1 MFDKSTNQAPQ
12 GIADTDE
19 EPIDVEMPD
28 EEPEEGAEDEPT
40 GSAGL
45 DHDENLA
52 EHIPEDALRK
62 IASELDA
69 EIQMDIAARSDW
81 ETTYKEGVK
90 LLGLKMEDR
99 TEPWEGACGVVHP
112 MITEAVVRF
121 QAEMVTETFPAGGPV
136 RTKILGKET
145 PLKKQAAQRVEEDMN
160 YQLTEVMEEFRSE
173 HERAMWHLPMAGCVF
188 KKVYFDPT
196 LGRQISLMVA
206 AEEVILPYGTTNVRT
221 SNRMTQFMRKT
232 KIDIERLMAAGFYR
246 TMDVQ
251 ESAGSITDIQEA
263 KDKATGVAAI
273 NDVRPELYEVI
284 VDLDLSEYD
293 PLAKA
298 IPAAH
303 DEQQF
308 PALDEADIEGSAD
321 DPDHAQDNPEDDDEY
336 VPEPDGDEPAEDGSV
351 TVEVDVSIVSNHA
364 VPRSYVLTM
373 VKGTNDVLAVRRNWR
388 KGDPLFLKRQHFV
401 QYDYV
406 PGFGAYGYGLIHLV
420 GGYAKSATSILRQ
433 LVDSGTLSNLP
444 GGLKS
449 RGLRIKGED
458 TPIAPGEFRDVDVG
472 SGPIKDNVMVLPYKE
487 PSAVLAALLD
497 KIIEQGQ
504 RFASTADLDIGDMGS
519 QAPVGTT
526 LAILERSLKVMS
538 AVQARCHF
546 SLKQELKLIAGII
559 RDDAADDYDFE
570 PEVGLRRAR
579 KSDFEMV
586 DIIPVSD
593 PNATTMS
600 QRVIQYQAVM
610 QMMQGAPQ
618 VYNVAM
624 VHREM
629 LDVIGIKNA
638 AKLVPLPEDMK
649 PVDPVT
655 ENMNLI
661 NMKPVKAFIGQDHDA
676 HMAVH
681 QALLQDPKIQAAI
694 GQNPQA
700 QAIQGAMMSHIAEH
714 AAFSYRMQIS
724 QQLGIPMPNPDEPM
738 DEQTEHDLAPLL
750 AQAAQQSL
758 AMNQQA
764 AAQAAAQQQQQDP
777 AMMLE
782 MRKLD
787 QKDKEIAQKDR
798 KLQADIAIA
807 ADKEDL
813 ARRKHED
820 EYEMQQAELSA
831 QGIRLGH
838 ETATTQMA
846 VNPPPPPAPP
856 TPPIPGAE

>member
-321 DPDHAQDNPEDDDEY
+321 DPDHAQDDPEDDDEY

>member
-1 MFDKSTNQAPQ
+1 M
-12 GIADTDE
+12 
-19 EPIDVEMPD
+19 
-28 EEPEEGAEDEPT
+28 
-40 GSAGL
+40 
-45 DHDENLA
+45 
-52 EHIPEDALRK
+52 
-62 IASELDA
+62 
-69 EIQMDIAARSDW
+69 
-81 ETTYKEGVK
+81 
-90 LLGLKMEDR
+90 
-99 TEPWEGACGVVHP
+99 
-112 MITEAVVRF
+112 
-121 QAEMVTETFPAGGPV
+121 
-136 RTKILGKET
+136 
-145 PLKKQAAQRVEEDMN
+145 
-160 YQLTEVMEEFRSE
+160 
-173 HERAMWHLPMAGCVF
+173 
-188 KKVYFDPT
+188 
-196 LGRQISLMVA
+196 
-206 AEEVILPYGTTNVRT
+206 
-221 SNRMTQFMRKT
+221 
-232 KIDIERLMAAGFYR
+232 
-246 TMDVQ
+246 
-251 ESAGSITDIQEA
+251 
-263 KDKATGVAAI
+263 
-273 NDVRPELYEVI
+273 
-284 VDLDLSEYD
+284 
-293 PLAKA
+293 
-298 IPAAH
+298 
-303 DEQQF
+303 
-308 PALDEADIEGSAD
+308 
-321 DPDHAQDNPEDDDEY
+321 
-336 VPEPDGDEPAEDGSV
+336 
-351 TVEVDVSIVSNHA
+351 TVEVDVSIVSDHA

>member
-12 GIADTDE
+12 GIADTEE
-19 EPIDVEMPD
+19 EPIDVEMP
-28 EEPEEGAEDEPT
+28 EVEGEEGEVPEALETEP
-40 GSAGL
+40 AGG
-45 DHDENLA
+45 DHDDNLA
-52 EHIPEDALRK
+52 ETIPEDVLRK
-62 IASELDA
+62 IATDLEA
-69 EIQMDIAARSDW
+69 EILMDLASRSDW
-81 ETTYKEGVK
+81 EKTYKEGVK
-90 LLGLKMEDR
+90 LLGLKMEER

-136 RTKILGKET
+136 RTKIIGKET
-145 PLKKQAAQRVEEDMN
+145 PTKKQAAQRVEEDMN

-173 HERAMWHLPMAGCVF
+173 HERAMWHLPMTGCVF

-196 LGRQISLMVA
+196 LGRQVSLMVA
-206 AEEVILPYGTTNVRT
+206 AEEIILPYGTTNIRT
-221 SNRMTQFMRKT
+221 TNRMTQFMRKT
-232 KIDIERLMAAGFYR
+232 KIDIERLMASGFYR
-246 TMDVQ
+246 TVDVQ
-251 ESAGSITDIQEA
+251 ESAGSVTDIQDA
-263 KDKATGVAAI
+263 KDKATGVEAM
-273 NDVRPELYEVI
+273 NDIRPELYEVV

-293 PLAKA
+293 KLAKVVPVA
-298 IPAAH
+298 EM
-303 DEQQF
+303 DDTF
-308 PALDEADIEGSAD
+308 PALTAGDIEGSED
-321 DPDHAQDNPEDDDEY
+321 DPDHEQDEDDYIPGGEADE
-336 VPEPDGDEPAEDGSV
+336 DGDEGGV
-351 TVEVDVSIVSNHA
+351 TVEVDVSALDPNPQ
-364 VPRSYVLTM
+364 PRSYVLTM
-373 VKGTNDVLAVRRNWR
+373 VKGTNDVLAIRRNWR

-433 LVDSGTLSNLP
+433 LVDAGTLSNLP

-487 PSAVLAALLD
+487 PSVVLSALLD
-497 KIIEQGQ
+497 KLIEQGQ
-504 RFASTADLDIGDMGS
+504 RFASTADLDIADMGS

-546 SLKQELKLIAGII
+546 ALKQELKLIAGII
-559 RDDAADDYDFE
+559 RDEAADDYDFE
-570 PEVGLRRAR
+570 PEVGVRRAR

-661 NMKPVKAFIGQDHDA
+661 NMKPVKAFINQDHEA
-676 HMAVH
+676 HLAVH
-681 QALLQDPKIQAAI
+681 QSLLQDPKIQAAI
-694 GQNPQA
+694 GQNPSA
-700 QAIQGAMMSHIAEH
+700 QAIQAALMAHVAEH
-714 AAFSYRMQIS
+714 AAFSYRMQIC
-724 QQLGIPMPNPDEPM
+724 QQLGMPLPNPDEPM

-758 AMNQQA
+758 AMNQKIAAQQ
-764 AAQAAAQQQQQDP
+764 AAQAQMQDP
-777 AMMLE
+777 AMMIE

-787 QKDKEIAQKDR
+787 QKDKEIAQKGE
-798 KLQADIAIA
+798 KMKADIAIA

-813 ARRKHED
+813 ARQKHED
-820 EYEMQQAELSA
+820 AYEMQQAELSA

-838 ETATTQMA
+838 EHATTHMA
-846 VNPPPPPAPP
+846 VNPPPPPAPTP
-856 TPPIPGAE
+856 PPIPGAE